1 MKGTD
6 FPVSRTE
13 FRSTADYEAAMRD
26 KRKINRL
33 LETYDTA
40 KEKGT
45 KDLYRVMQ
53 SGEIRFETSLGKR
66 FDDAVYDLYQTVSAK
81 EKQEAKK
88 APAKAG
94 KNSQSGKKEVK
105 ALEDYD
111 PEMRKQILLEMK
123 KAEKRRRLVIRLFV
137 LVAVAG
143 FGYYAIYYLMAG
155 RNDSRGQDL
164 SQLVGSDKL
173 VGMRQEEDYVATLT
187 DDSGNV
193 VSLEVLDKYKTLY
206 NLNQDLIGWVKIDD
220 TIIDYP
226 VMQAEDNSYYLTH
239 NFDRKEEKAG
249 ALFLDCNCD
258 IIRGNDNYIIYGHH
272 LTSGRMFS
280 KLGEYESERYYEK
293 HPYIQFDTIY
303 EEGTYQVMYAFRSRV
318 YDADEVRFK
327 YYQFINAQSEEEFN
341 SYMREMARESFYDTG
356 VTAIYGDKLLTL
368 STCDY
373 QEQNGRFVV
382 VAKKIR

>member
-1 MKGTD
+1 MGSSEGSKGRRQSGD
-6 FPVSRTE
+6 P
-13 FRSTADYEAAMRD
+13 
-26 KRKINRL
+26 KRKAPE
-33 LETYDTA
+33 ETP
-40 KEKGT
+40 KEP
-45 KDLYRVMQ
+45 
-53 SGEIRFETSLGKR
+53 KR
-66 FDDAVYDLYQTVSAK
+66 
-81 EKQEAKK
+81 
-88 APAKAG
+88 
-94 KNSQSGKKEVK
+94 
-105 ALEDYD
+105 LEDYD
-111 PEMRKQILLEMK
+111 PEMRKLILQEMK
-123 KAEKRRRLVIRLFV
+123 KAEKRRKLVVFAFV
-137 LVAVAG
+137 LLAVAG
-143 FGYYAIYYLMAG
+143 FGYYAFYYLTAG
-155 RNDSRGQDL
+155 RGDARGQDL
-164 SQLVGSDKL
+164 SRLIGSDKL
-173 VGMRQEEDYVATLT
+173 VGMREDDAYVATLT
-187 DDSGNV
+187 DEHGN
-193 VSLEVLDKYKTLY
+193 EVTYEILDKYKTLY
-206 NLNQDLIGWVKIDD
+206 NLNKDLIGWVKIDD

-258 IIRGNDNYIIYGHH
+258 ITRGNDNYIIYGHH

-327 YYQFINAQSEEEFN
+327 YYQFIDAQSEEEFN

-356 VTAIYGDKLLTL
+356 VTATYGDRLLTL